1 MSKWKE
7 GIKKGFLDNSTEV
20 WASLMAQTI
29 TDLPAM
35 QETWVLSLGQEDS
48 LKEGMA
54 SHSSIVAWRIPMD
67 RGAWQAASPWGH
79 KELDRT
85 EVISTAQAL
94 RVGVKVHLS
103 WSLWPRAWWGDH
115 S

>member
-35 QETWVLSLGQEDS
+35 QETWVLSLGQDEPPATT
-48 LKEGMA
+48 L
-54 SHSSIVAWRIPMD
+54 
-67 RGAWQAASPWGH
+67 
-79 KELDRT
+79 
-85 EVISTAQAL
+85 
-94 RVGVKVHLS
+94 
-103 WSLWPRAWWGDH
+103 
-115 S
+115 

>member
-35 QETWVLSLGQEDS
+35 QETWVLSLGQDDPPG
-48 LKEGMA
+48 KGMDTPLQYFYLEN
-54 SHSSIVAWRIPMD
+54 SMD
-67 RGAWQAASPWGH
+67 RGARW
-79 KELDRT
+79 
-85 EVISTAQAL
+85 VIVHGVAKSQTPLSDQHFHFFFAQ
-94 RVGVKVHLS
+94 K
-103 WSLWPRAWWGDH
+103 
-115 S
+115 

>member
-35 QETWVLSLGQEDS
+35 QETWVLSLGQDEPPG
-48 LKEGMA
+48 EGNGYPTPVFL
-54 SHSSIVAWRIPMD
+54 SGEFYGQRSPVGD
-67 RGAWQAASPWGH
+67 SPWSR
-79 KELDRT
+79 KESDTVERPTLSLFFCT
-85 EVISTAQAL
+85 EVKNSHFSFATSIL
-94 RVGVKVHLS
+94 EHL
-103 WSLWPRAWWGDH
+103 
-115 S
+115 

>member
-35 QETWVLSLGQEDS
+35 QETWVLSLGQDDPPG
-48 LKEGMA
+48 KGMDT
-54 SHSSIVAWRIPMD
+54 HSSIFIWRIL
-67 RGAWQAASPWGH
+67 W
-79 KELDRT
+79 T
-85 EVISTAQAL
+85 EKPSGL
-94 RVGVKVHLS
+94 
-103 WSLWPRAWWGDH
+103 
-115 S
+115 